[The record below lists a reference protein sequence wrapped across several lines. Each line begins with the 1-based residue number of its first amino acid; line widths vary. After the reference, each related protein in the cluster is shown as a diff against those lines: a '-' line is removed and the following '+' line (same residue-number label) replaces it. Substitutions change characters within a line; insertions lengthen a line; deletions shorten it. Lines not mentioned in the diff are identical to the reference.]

1 LKNKEQLNENNLLIS
16 LLKPFMT
23 FWLTQWL
30 GDLLINYGNLLQNDD
45 RVIGK
50 NIKKLFQT
58 IYDNDVVVAKMNAVM
73 ADLGY
78 DASVVDN
85 WLQLPEWQ
93 KAIKSYDGVDGMDFQ
108 KFQQSVRDVLTK
120 ALKDNATTNRVSSKI
135 KSKLK

>member
-93 KAIKSYDGVDGMDFQ
+93 KAIKSYDGVDDMDFQ

>member
-1 LKNKEQLNENNLLIS
+1 MKNNEQLNENNLLIT

-45 RVIGK
+45 KVIGK

-78 DASVVDN
+78 DVSVVDN

-93 KAIKSYDGVDGMDFQ
+93 KAIKSYDGVDDMDFQ

>member
-1 LKNKEQLNENNLLIS
+1 LKNNEQLNENNLLIT

-45 RVIGK
+45 KVIGK

-58 IYDNDVVVAKMNAVM
+58 IYDNDAVVAKMNAVM

-78 DASVVDN
+78 DVSVIDN

-93 KAIKSYDGVDGMDFQ
+93 KAIKSYDGVDDMDFQ

>member
-1 LKNKEQLNENNLLIS
+1 MKNNEQLNENNLLIT

-45 RVIGK
+45 KVIGK

-58 IYDNDVVVAKMNAVM
+58 IYDNDAVVAKMNAVM

-78 DASVVDN
+78 DVSVIDN

-93 KAIKSYDGVDGMDFQ
+93 KAIKSYDGVDDMDFQ

>member
-1 LKNKEQLNENNLLIS
+1 
-16 LLKPFMT
+16 MT